1 MRKEERKLRCGKRV
15 FGVVLSVLFWPVSG
29 FGTGRPGA
37 HWSFGVPGGADALV
51 CRQGYVLGYAE
62 YHEQAAWVLYR
73 LTEER
78 VSRPAVRRADKFAE
92 DPAVPTGSATP
103 GDYRSSGFDRGH
115 LAPAADMAYS
125 PLTMKE
131 SFYMSN
137 ISPQRPKFNRGV
149 WKRLESQVRFF
160 AAMEK
165 DICVGTGPV
174 LPVTKT
180 ETVGRNKV
188 TVPTHFYKV
197 VLDLTP
203 PGKMIGFIVPNE
215 GSSRPLRDFAV
226 PVSLVEAVTGLDFF
240 SRVPQPKQVL
250 LEATLSVGDWH
261 WQ

>member
-1 MRKEERKLRCGKRV
+1 MTGRAFLFV
-15 FGVVLSVLFWPVSG
+15 FAVLFCPPAD
-29 FGTGRPGA
+29 FGTEWA
-37 HWSFGVPGGADALV
+37 HLDLGVPQGADALV
-51 CRQGYVLGYAE
+51 SRWGYALGYAE

-73 LTEER
+73 LTGDR
-78 VSRPAVRRADKFAE
+78 VSGKAVRRGSRFSE
-92 DPAVPTGSATP
+92 DPAITTGSAAP
-103 GDYRSSGFDRGH
+103 ADYRDSGFDRGH

-160 AAMEK
+160 AAAEK

-180 ETVGRNKV
+180 ETVGRNRV

-197 VLDLTP
+197 VYDRTP
-203 PGKMIGFIVPNE
+203 PEKMIGFIVPNGE
-215 GSSRPLRDFAV
+215 SRRPLREFAV
-226 PVSLVEAVTGLDFF
+226 PVSVVEALTGLDFF
-240 SRVPQPKQVL
+240 SRVPQPKQIL
-250 LEATLSVGDWH
+250 LETTLSVADWR
-261 WQ
+261 WQQVTGQ